1 MMRPG
6 CLVILIGLMVPSFL
20 FAQDPMREMP
30 RSLSRMES
38 GQVYD
43 QPALQPQRLPGVD
56 VQQLEAEDLRHP
68 GTRFAAP
75 VAVDLGIAN
84 AGTWTL
90 LPDGG
95 RLWQLKLEAPGSALG
110 LVAIYDEFYMPPGAK
125 LYMFSPDGKFIDG
138 PYSEAQNNVSRHFVT
153 GVVPGN
159 TAIIEY
165 YEPAH
170 VRGQGHL
177 HISRVDQAYH
187 RENLLALGLGTTN
200 VLGEE
205 LGFGSSG
212 NCHPNVSCAEGE
224 AFKNE
229 KRAVCRVI
237 LVLEEGTGYCTGA
250 LINNTEQD
258 GRPLLVSAFHCQ
270 DGYTPLYDF
279 WRFDFNY
286 ESKDCVSP
294 SSEPLLNSIIG
305 CTQLAGYQKTDFL
318 LLELS
323 RKLPGAF
330 NAYFLGWNRA
340 DESPASGSIIHHPR
354 GDIKKIGLDENPL
367 PIFREAIQWNNEVT
381 TPEGYHLRAKYDIGS
396 FDIGSSGAPLLN
408 QDQRYVGQLHG
419 GSTSCTGAVAYFGRL
434 NVSWEGGG
442 TPSSRLKDWLDPIGL
457 GIMSLDGMEN
467 PLNAGG
473 VVAGVVTTETGAGIQ
488 GAVVQLKS
496 SSGFSA
502 ELITDDNGKF
512 SFSPMPFG
520 TTFEVE
526 VSKPGN
532 PLNGISVFDL
542 VQIQRHILSIELLK
556 SPYHWV
562 AADVN
567 KSRTIST
574 ADLIQIRKVL
584 LGLEAE
590 FKNISSWIFLP
601 ADFEFPGG
609 QDPLIGEIP
618 SRLVIP
624 GFQADILDLDFIGI
638 KAGDINAS
646 ANPNN

>member
-1 MMRPG
+1 
-6 CLVILIGLMVPSFL
+6 
-20 FAQDPMREMP
+20 
-30 RSLSRMES
+30 MES
-38 GQVYD
+38 VQFFD
-43 QPALQPQRLPGVD
+43 QSALQAQRLPEID
-56 VQQLEAEDLRHP
+56 VQRLEAEDLRHP

-75 VAVDLGIAN
+75 VGADLGLSN
-84 AGTWTL
+84 SGTWTL
-90 LPDGG
+90 LPDGAA
-95 RLWQLKLEAPGSALG
+95 LWRLKLEAPANALG
-110 LVAIYDEFYMPPGAK
+110 LVAIYDEFFIPPGAQ
-125 LYMFSPDGKFIDG
+125 LSMYSPDGKFIDG
-138 PYSEAQNNVSRHFVT
+138 PFTDVQNNEAGNFVT
-153 GVVPGN
+153 GVAPGN
-159 TAIIEY
+159 TAIIAY
-165 YEPAH
+165 YEPAE
-170 VRGQGHL
+170 VRGQGRL

-187 RENLLALGLGTTN
+187 KENMLASRLGPSS

-212 NCHPNVSCAEGE
+212 SCNPNINCDAGQ

-229 KRAVCRVI
+229 KRAVCRII

-250 LINNTEQD
+250 LVNNTEHD
-258 GRPLLVSAFHCQ
+258 GRPLLISAFHCQ

-286 ESKDCVSP
+286 ESKDCSNP
-294 SSEPLLNSIIG
+294 SAEPLLSSITG
-305 CTQLAGYQKTDFL
+305 CRQLAGYEKTDFL

-340 DESPASGSIIHHPR
+340 DVSPASGGIIHHPR

-381 TPEGYHLRAKYDIGS
+381 TPEGHHLRAKYDIGS
-396 FDIGSSGAPLLN
+396 FDIGSSGAPLLD
-408 QDQRYVGQLHG
+408 QDRRYVGQLHG

-442 TPSSRLKDWLDPIGL
+442 TPSSRLKDWLDPTGSN
-457 GIMSLDGMEN
+457 IMDLNGMEN
-467 PLNAGG
+467 PFNAGG
-473 VVAGVVTTETGAGIQ
+473 RVAGVVTTETGVGIQ
-488 GAVVQLKS
+488 GAMVKLKS
-496 SSGFSA
+496 PSGFSVQ
-502 ELITDDNGKF
+502 LITDNTGRF
-512 SFSPMPFG
+512 SFSPMPYG

-526 VSKPGN
+526 VSKPDN

-556 SPYHWV
+556 SPYHWI

-567 KSRTIST
+567 NSRTIST
-574 ADLIQIRKVL
+574 SDLIQVRKLL

-590 FKNISSWIFLP
+590 FKNVSSWIFLP
-601 ADFEFPGG
+601 ADFEFPAG
-609 QDPLIGEIP
+609 QDPLAGEVP
-618 SRLVIP
+618 SVLIISR
-624 GFQADILDLDFIGI
+624 FQADILDLDFIGV

>member
-6 CLVILIGLMVPSFL
+6 CFILLIGLVFPSLL
-20 FAQDPMREMP
+20 FAQVPEREIP
-30 RSLSRMES
+30 RSLGRVELV
-38 GQVYD
+38 QFYD
-43 QPALQPQRLPGVD
+43 HSALQPQRLPGID

-75 VAVDLGIAN
+75 VSADLGLSN

-90 LPDGG
+90 LPDGAA
-95 RLWQLKLEAPGSALG
+95 LWQLKLEAPAGTLG
-110 LVAIYDEFYMPPGAK
+110 LVAIYDEFFMPPGAS
-125 LYMFSPDGKFIDG
+125 LYMYSPDGKFIDG
-138 PYSEAQNNVSRHFVT
+138 PFSDVQNNEAGNFVT

-159 TAIIEY
+159 TAIIAY
-165 YEPAH
+165 YEPAA
-170 VRGQGHL
+170 VRGQGRV

-187 RENLLALGLGTTN
+187 RENMLASKLGTSS

-205 LGFGSSG
+205 LGFGSSE
-212 NCHPNVSCAEGE
+212 NCNPNINCAEGE
-224 AFKNE
+224 DFSKE

-237 LVLEEGTGYCTGA
+237 LVLKEGTGYCTGA
-250 LINNTEQD
+250 LINNTEHD

-286 ESKDCVSP
+286 ESKDCSNP
-294 SSEPLLNSIIG
+294 STEPLLNSITG
-305 CTQLAGYQKTDFL
+305 CKQLAGYQKTDFL

-340 DESPASGSIIHHPR
+340 DVAPTLGGIIHHPR

-381 TPEGYHLRAKYDIGS
+381 TPEGYHLRAKYDVGS
-396 FDIGSSGAPLLN
+396 FDIGSSGAPLL
-408 QDQRYVGQLHG
+408 DQGRRYVGQLHG

-442 TPSSRLKDWLDPIGL
+442 SPSSRLKDWLDPMGSNVMEL
-457 GIMSLDGMEN
+457 NGMEN
-467 PLNAGG
+467 PFNAGG
-473 VVAGVVTTETGAGIQ
+473 RVAGVVTNETGAGIG
-488 GAVVQLKS
+488 GAIVKLKA

-502 ELITDDNGKF
+502 QLITDSNGKF
-512 SFSPMPFG
+512 SFSPMPYG

-526 VSKPGN
+526 VSKSDN
-532 PLNGISVFDL
+532 ALNGISVFDL
-542 VQIQRHILSIELLK
+542 VQIQKHILSIELLK
-556 SPYHWV
+556 SPYHWI

-567 KSRTIST
+567 NSRSIST
-574 ADLIQIRKVL
+574 LDLIQVRKVL

-590 FKNISSWIFLP
+590 FKNVSSWIFLP
-601 ADFEFPGG
+601 ADFEFPAG
-609 QDPLIGEIP
+609 QDPLASEIP
-618 SRLVIP
+618 SVLLVRS
-624 GFQADILDLDFIGI
+624 FQADILDLDFIGV
-638 KAGDINAS
+638 KAGDVNAS
-646 ANPNN
+646 ANPNH